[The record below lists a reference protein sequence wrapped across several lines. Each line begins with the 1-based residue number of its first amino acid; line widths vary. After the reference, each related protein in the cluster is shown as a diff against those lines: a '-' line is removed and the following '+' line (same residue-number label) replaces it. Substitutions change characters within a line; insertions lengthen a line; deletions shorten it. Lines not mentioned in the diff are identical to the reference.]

1 MSSQTSLIANLFLYL
16 ISLSDFFG
24 SAMFSKQCHRLLTF
38 PFFTFKVL
46 VLLQTRQV
54 TNHVLSYMYAPHS
67 TVLPLPLDCSG
78 YSALLFSLAELPY
91 LAALSHSCLP
101 CLGSY
106 LCSHEVVHQP
116 VLLSPDWASAP
127 GFLSSGVQVSS
138 VSTSEPESPLSPSA
152 TGPVNV

>member
-1 MSSQTSLIANLFLYL
+1 MSCLTCTPLTLQYC
-16 ISLSDFFG
+16 LS
-24 SAMFSKQCHRLLTF
+24 LLT
-38 PFFTFKVL
+38 VL
-46 VLLQTRQV
+46 VT
-54 TNHVLSYMYAPHS
+54 
-67 TVLPLPLDCSG
+67 
-78 YSALLFSLAELPY
+78 LLFCSPCLCLLAELPY

-138 VSTSEPESPLSPSA
+138 VSTSEPESSPQSLSHRPSECVRKLCPGSALERPSA
-152 TGPVNV
+152 HANIKQS